1 MKKIITRETESDL
14 ICSEI
19 TLDRMK
25 KIIPVKMN
33 AEIIYFSI
41 ELRRAGEFSKNDP
54 GRVLYQTSIKFVKLV
69 VVKKLFKGTPRID
82 ATGFFS
88 RPNPVSIKILVY
100 KCGIKIIKQVRLNF
114 NNDFTRIPVKFS
126 ESNMY
131 RIESMTNDMLS

>member
-41 ELRRAGEFSKNDP
+41 ELNRAGEFSKNDP
-54 GRVLYQTSIKFVKLV
+54 GSVLYQTSIKFVKLV
-69 VVKKLFKGTPRID
+69 VVIKLFNGTPRIE
-82 ATGFFS
+82 ATGLFS

-100 KCGIKIIKQVRLNF
+100 KCGIKIIKQVRLNL
-114 NNDFTRIPVKFS
+114 NNDLTRIPVKFS
-126 ESNMY
+126 VSNMY